1 MKSEESTTA
10 EKEEEEYIPAH
21 LIPIPIPACT
31 THSISWIEYKVNVT
45 EVVKI

>member
-10 EKEEEEYIPAH
+10 EKEEEEYISAH
-21 LIPIPIPACT
+21 FIPIPIT

>member
-10 EKEEEEYIPAH
+10 EKEEEYISADF
-21 LIPIPIPACT
+21 IPIPIPVL
-31 THSISWIEYKVNVT
+31 HILFHELVNVT